1 MGKENRVIL
10 EAVSLDKN
18 DARAEY
24 ERRQN
29 EKSAFVRQGQ
39 QLYAKVKESSKDY
52 GQNAIAQNDPERWGW
67 PFAVRIVGSN
77 HRGCLVQGGPGGQY
91 PLGDVDLFV
100 VEDGCE
106 IQIS

>member
-1 MGKENRVIL
+1 MEKENRVIL
-10 EAVSLDKN
+10 EAVSFDKK
-18 DARAEY
+18 DAWAEY
-24 ERRQN
+24 ERQHN
-29 EKSAFVRQGQ
+29 EKSAFVRQRQ
-39 QLYAKVKESSKDY
+39 QLYAKVKESSKYY
-52 GQNAIAQNDPERWGW
+52 GQNTIAQNDPERWGW

-77 HRGCLVQGGPGGQY
+77 HQGCLVQGGPGGQY

>member
-10 EAVSLDKN
+10 EAVRLDKN

-39 QLYAKVKESSKDY
+39 QLYAKVKESSKDS
-52 GQNAIAQNDPERWGW
+52 GQNAIAKNDPEQWGW

-77 HRGCLVQGGPGGQY
+77 HCGCLVQGGPGGQY

>member
-10 EAVSLDKN
+10 EAVSLDGK

-29 EKSAFVRQGQ
+29 EKGAFVRQGQ
-39 QLYAKVKESSKDY
+39 QLYAKVKDSSKYY

-77 HRGCLVQGGPGGQY
+77 HQGCLVQGGPGGQY